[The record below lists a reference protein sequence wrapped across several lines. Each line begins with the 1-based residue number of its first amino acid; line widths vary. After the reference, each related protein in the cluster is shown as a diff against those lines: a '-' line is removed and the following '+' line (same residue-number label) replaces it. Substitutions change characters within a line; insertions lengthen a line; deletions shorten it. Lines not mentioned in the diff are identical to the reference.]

1 MEGDNVTDMNGKI
14 VMVTGATNG
23 IGKVSALELAKMGAT
38 VILVSRS
45 AEKCETVAKEIR
57 QAAGHDRVIAM
68 PADLSVQSEIH
79 RLAEQFLAAYTQL
92 DVLLNNA
99 GAIYTAREVSKDGIE
114 MTWALDHLNYFLLTN
129 LLLSALKAAPA
140 ARVVNVSSGAHMIGK
155 INFDDV
161 QFNKGYS
168 GFKAYSQAKLANI
181 MFTYE
186 LARRMQG
193 TNVTTNALHP
203 GAVSTGF
210 GQNNAGLFSS
220 VWKLFGRFTLSAE
233 EGAKTSIYLASSP
246 EVAGVTGKYFD
257 KCKPIKS
264 NAASYVEADQKRL
277 WDLSAEMVKL
287 PAAASV

>member
-1 MEGDNVTDMNGKI
+1 MVTEMKDKT

-45 AEKCETVAKEIR
+45 AEKCEAVAKEIR
-57 QAAGHDRVIAM
+57 QAAGHDRVVAM
-68 PADLSVQSEIH
+68 PADLSVQAEIH
-79 RLAEQFLAAYTQL
+79 RLADQFLAAYSRL

-99 GAIYTAREVSKDGIE
+99 GAIYTAREVSKDGVE

-129 LLLSALKAAPA
+129 LLLDALKAAPS
-140 ARVVNVSSGAHMIGK
+140 ARVVNVSSGAHAIGK

-161 QFNKGYS
+161 QFTKGYS
-168 GFKAYSQAKLANI
+168 SFKAYSQAKLANV

-186 LARRMQG
+186 LARRLQG

-210 GQNNAGLFSS
+210 GQNNTGLLSGM
-220 VWKLFGRFTLSAE
+220 WKLFGKFTLSPE

-246 EVAGVTGKYFD
+246 EVAGVTGQYFD
-257 KCKPIKS
+257 KCKPVKS
-264 NAASYVEADQKRL
+264 NAASYIEADQRRL
-277 WDLSAEMVKL
+277 WELSAGMVQQPEAVSAM
-287 PAAASV
+287 PAG